1 MVVSH
6 RYDFQRPSI
15 KRTEEGIATMS
26 GNIVSV
32 DEESLKSDLREL
44 VRKTVQETLNAL
56 LDEEADEMVGAERYE
71 RTAGREAYRS
81 GHYRRKLVT
90 TSGEVVLDVPKL
102 RGATFQT
109 AVIERYRRRETSV
122 EEAIIEMYL
131 AGVSTR
137 RIEDVSEILWGAGVS
152 AGTVSNL
159 NEKAF
164 ESVEAWRTRPLSGG
178 YPYLFVDGIYL
189 KRSWGGSYENVAV
202 VVAIGVNSE
211 GRREIVGCAEGFTE
225 SKESWKEF
233 LLWLRGRGLSGVR
246 LVTGDKSLGLL
257 GALEEV
263 FPDAKY
269 QRCTVHFYRNV
280 FGKVPRQ
287 KRVKVAKM
295 LKAIHAQE
303 SREASEAKAAEVA
316 DALEAMKLGAAA
328 KVVREGCRETLAYAD
343 FPMQHWTRIRT
354 NNAIE
359 RLNREIRRRTR
370 VVGTFPDGK
379 SALMLVTARLKY
391 IVENEWGRRRYLDV
405 SLLEDEEGKA

>member
-202 VVAIGVNSE
+202 MVAIGVNSE

-328 KVVREGCRETLAYAD
+328 KVVREGCRETLVYTD

-405 SLLEDEEGKA
+405 SLLEDEEGKV

>member
-1 MVVSH
+1 
-6 RYDFQRPSI
+6 
-15 KRTEEGIATMS
+15 MS
-26 GNIVSV
+26 NPIVSV
-32 DEESLKSDLREL
+32 DEETLKGDLREL
-44 VRKTVQETLNAL
+44 VRKTVQDTINAL
-56 LDEEADEMVGAERYE
+56 LEQEAEEMVGAERYE

-81 GHYRRKLVT
+81 GHYKRRLTT
-90 TSGEVVLDVPKL
+90 TSGQIELDVPKL

-159 NEKAF
+159 NEKAYK
-164 ESVEAWRTRPLSGG
+164 SVEEWRSRPLSGE
-178 YPYLFVDGIYL
+178 YPYVFIDGIYL
-189 KRSWGGSYENVAV
+189 KRSWGGSYENVSIL
-202 VVAIGVNSE
+202 VAIGVNGD
-211 GRREIVGCAEGFTE
+211 GRREIIGCAEGFTE
-225 SKESWKEF
+225 SKDSWKEF
-233 LLWLRGRGLSGVR
+233 LLWLKGRGLSGVR
-246 LVTGDKSLGLL
+246 MVTGDKCQGMV

-263 FPDAKY
+263 FPQASY

-280 FGKVPRQ
+280 FSKVPKQ
-287 KRVKVAKM
+287 KRALVARM

-303 SREASEAKAAEVA
+303 SREAAMAKADEVA
-316 DALEAMKLGAAA
+316 ASLEGMRLGAAA
-328 KVVREGCRETLAYAD
+328 KVVREGCLETLTYTD

-370 VVGTFPDGK
+370 VVGTFPDGH

-391 IVENEWGRRRYLDV
+391 IAECEWGKRRYLDV
-405 SLLEDEEGKA
+405 SLLHDEEVEA